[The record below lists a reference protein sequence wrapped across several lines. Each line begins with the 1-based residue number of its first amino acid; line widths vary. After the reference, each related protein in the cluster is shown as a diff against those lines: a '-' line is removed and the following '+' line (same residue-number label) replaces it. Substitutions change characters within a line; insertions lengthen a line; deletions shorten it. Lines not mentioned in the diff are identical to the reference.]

1 MWLDVYRLQLLVCM
15 RVQHRL
21 KRRIIGERLHRI
33 RAIEVRAEARQ
44 SREGAPLIEL
54 PERYNGMTF
63 KVRSIRRLASPE
75 PNAPQLIRLVRY
87 PFALDKG
94 YFSRAKITDFS
105 LARTQRRPYREGFES
120 AMELAQ
126 RPAWSKPSEAR
137 QRLQPRPRPSLDAWL
152 EGGLD
157 G

>member
-1 MWLDVYRLQLLVCM
+1 M

-21 KRRIIGERLHRI
+21 QRRIIGERLHRS
-33 RAIEVRAEARQ
+33 RAIEVRAEERQ
-44 SREGAPLIEL
+44 SRKGAPIVEL
-54 PERYNGMTF
+54 PERYGGMTF
-63 KVRSIRRLASPE
+63 TVRNIRGMVTPE

-87 PFALDKG
+87 PFALDRG
-94 YFSRAKITDFS
+94 SFSRSKTTDFS
-105 LARTQRRPYREGFES
+105 LVRSQRRPYREGFEA

-126 RPAWSKPSEAR
+126 RPAWSKPSQAR

-152 EGGLD
+152 AGEEGGRN

>member
-1 MWLDVYRLQLLVCM
+1 MRL
-15 RVQHRL
+15 QHRL
-21 KRRIIGERLHRI
+21 KRRIIGERLHRT
-33 RAIEVRAEARQ
+33 REIEVRAEARQ
-44 SREGAPLIEL
+44 SREGAPVIEL
-54 PERYNGMTF
+54 PERYSGLPF

-94 YFSRAKITDFS
+94 YFSRSKVTDFS
-105 LARTQRRPYREGFES
+105 LTRVQRRPYREGLEA

-126 RPAWSKPSEAR
+126 RPAWGKPSEAR

-152 EGGLD
+152 AGEHD